1 MVEAAGV
8 WVGPRGRIRGQWHV
22 VGRIHGGPMVGSKY
36 PVIGGGEE
44 LALARWE
51 HRGEARSWRKWMETG
66 AVLAGVV
73 VAEARS

>member
-1 MVEAAGV
+1 
-8 WVGPRGRIRGQWHV
+8 
-22 VGRIHGGPMVGSKY
+22 MVGSKY

-66 AVLAGVV
+66 AVLAGMV